1 MYQALYRKWRPR
13 SFDDVI
19 GQSHITET
27 LKRQVD
33 SGRLSHAYLF
43 VGTRG
48 TGKTTCAKILSR
60 AVNCE
65 SPINGN
71 PCNKCPSCLGI
82 ESGSILDVVELDA
95 ASNNG
100 VDNVRALRDEAVYS
114 PAAVKK
120 RVYIVDEVHM
130 LSPSAFNALLKILEE
145 PPEHLMFILATTE
158 LHKIPATI
166 LSRCQRFSFKRIL
179 PSDIAKR
186 LKYVSYEENID
197 LTDDGAELLARL
209 ADGAMRDAL
218 SLLDQC
224 GSESTINAERVISA
238 IGLAGNEETKKLFT
252 AATKSDVTAALNII
266 DTLYK
271 NGKDMTAVIDEL
283 LSLTRD
289 ILIYTL
295 SPKTCDGLI
304 SGIFD
309 ITSISTLSRGVSTS
323 QIMYWLEV
331 LKNTQQELST
341 VSSGRIA
348 AELCLLKLC
357 DPQLADDNSSLSARI
372 GVLEKKLSDGNFTVF
387 QTPQQNPSPTT
398 NNTADIVLP
407 PWDDEPPQAPSYD
420 LPPWDDD
427 EPPESSSYDMPP
439 WDDTPVVPPEHAPL
453 PSEYKPDLYD
463 NRREDFSDNLKQT
476 NITAPVIS
484 TSADSHWDAILDAAQ
499 PNIDLP
505 LFFMLNDKAEVRGV
519 IIGDTLVIKCKNP
532 FTVIIAN
539 TPEVITALKKSAKSV
554 TGRNLA
560 VKFTDDDGT
569 EDKTKDKLDTLSKFD
584 IISFE

>member
-65 SPINGN
+65 SPVNGN

-145 PPEHLMFILATTE
+145 PPAHLMFILATTE

-179 PSDIAKR
+179 PTDIAKR
-186 LKYVSYEENID
+186 LKFVSSKEDIN

-224 GSESTINAERVISA
+224 GSEGTVNADRVISA
-238 IGLAGNEETKKLFT
+238 IGLAGNEDTKKLF
-252 AATKSDVTAALNII
+252 AAAAKSDVTTALTII

-289 ILIYTL
+289 ILIYAL
-295 SPKTCDGLI
+295 SPKNCDGLI

-309 ITSISTLSRGVSTS
+309 IATISNLSCGISTQ

-331 LKNTQQELST
+331 LKNTEQELST

-348 AELCLLKLC
+348 AELCMLKLC
-357 DPQLADDNSSLSARI
+357 DMQLADNNAALSARL
-372 GVLEKKLSDGNFTVF
+372 GVLEKKIAEGNFTVS
-387 QTPQQNPSPTT
+387 QNSQPPTAT
-398 NNTADIVLP
+398 FSDNTENFDLP
-407 PWDDEPPQAPSYD
+407 PWDDEPPQELAYD
-420 LPPWDDD
+420 LPYWDD
-427 EPPESSSYDMPP
+427 EPLTESASYDMPSSEEEP
-439 WDDTPVVPPEHAPL
+439 AAPAEYEPLSAEYKTDLSDDRHHDDLKTPV
-453 PSEYKPDLYD
+453 
-463 NRREDFSDNLKQT
+463 
-476 NITAPVIS
+476 PVIS
-484 TSADSHWDAILDAAQ
+484 TSTDSHWGAILDDAQ
-499 PNIDLP
+499 ASIDLP
-505 LFFMLNDKAEVRGV
+505 LFFMLNDKSEVRGV
-519 IIGDTLVIKCKNP
+519 ISGDALVVKCKNP
-532 FTVIIAN
+532 FTVVIAN
-539 TPEVITALKKSAKSV
+539 TPEVIAALKKSAKNV
-554 TGRNLA
+554 IGRNLA
-560 VKFTDDDGT
+560 VKFTDDDGS
-569 EDKTKDKLDTLSKFD
+569 EDAAEDKLDTLSKFD

>member
-179 PSDIAKR
+179 PADIAKR
-186 LKYVSYEENID
+186 LKFVSSEENIS

-224 GSESTINAERVISA
+224 GSEGTINADRVISA
-238 IGLAGNEETKKLFT
+238 IGLAGNEDTKKLFT
-252 AATKSDVTAALNII
+252 AAAKNDVTTALTVI

-295 SPKTCDGLI
+295 SPKNCDGLI

-309 ITSISTLSRGVSTS
+309 IASISNLSRGISTQ

-331 LKNTQQELST
+331 LKNTEQELST

-348 AELCLLKLC
+348 AELCMLKLC
-357 DPQLADDNSSLSARI
+357 DMQLADNNSALSARI
-372 GVLEKKLSDGNFTVF
+372 GVLEKKIAEGNFTIS
-387 QTPQQNPSPTT
+387 QNSQPTAPT
-398 NNTADIVLP
+398 FADNIADVDLP
-407 PWDDEPPQAPSYD
+407 PWDDEPPQELSYD
-420 LPPWDDD
+420 LPPWDDV
-427 EPPESSSYDMPP
+427 PPAESSSYDMPS
-439 WDDTPVVPPEHAPL
+439 WDEEPDA
-453 PSEYKPDLYD
+453 PSEHEPVSAEHKADLYD
-463 NRREDFSDNLKQT
+463 DHHKLYSDDLNQT
-476 NITAPVIS
+476 KTPAPVIS
-484 TSADSHWDAILDAAQ
+484 ASADSHWDAILDDAQ
-499 PNIDLP
+499 SNIDLP
-505 LFFMLNDKAEVRGV
+505 LFFMLNDKSEVRGV
-519 IIGDTLVIKCKNP
+519 ISGDTLVVKCKNP

-539 TPEVITALKKSAKSV
+539 TPEVIAALKKSAKNV

-560 VKFTDDDGT
+560 VKFIDDDGT
-569 EDKTKDKLDTLSKFD
+569 EDKAEDKLDTLSKFD